1 MGWARNV
8 IEDPLLAPYFEW
20 DGQCLEK
27 FNGEKWVHFVH
38 ESWTGK
44 HTWNVQ
50 SVLQSLIHCE
60 DNDNM

>member
-27 FNGEKWVHFVH
+27 FDGKKWVPFVH

-44 HTWNVQ
+44 HMWNVQ
-50 SVLQSLIHCE
+50 VCTSVSYSF
-60 DNDNM
+60 

>member
-20 DGQCLEK
+20 DGK
-27 FNGEKWVHFVH
+27 KWVHFVH

-44 HTWNVQ
+44 CMWNVQ
-50 SVLQSLIHCE
+50 VCTSVSYSL
-60 DNDNM
+60 